1 MATGFSGENDLE
13 PWPTGGKITC
23 QGNTVYG
30 MYDDLKKKLFKD
42 CSHHYIG
49 NHLGDVFN
57 FKEDRLDWD
66 LHSSG
71 IRLLLFVWKTG
82 NVTFWGCL
90 KGIL

>member
-49 NHLGDVFN
+49 NHLGDV
-57 FKEDRLDWD
+57 
-66 LHSSG
+66 
-71 IRLLLFVWKTG
+71 
-82 NVTFWGCL
+82 
-90 KGIL
+90 